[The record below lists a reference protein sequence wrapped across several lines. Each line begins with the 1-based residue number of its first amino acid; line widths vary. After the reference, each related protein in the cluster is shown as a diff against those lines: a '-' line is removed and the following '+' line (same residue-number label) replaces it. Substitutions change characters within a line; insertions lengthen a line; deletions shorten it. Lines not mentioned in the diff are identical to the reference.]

1 MILSSSLQCGA
12 YGSHQSPPSDPISCR
27 LFAIFPC
34 PSNAFEIFENATPP
48 WLHGSRAVFV
58 MLSLSFLGVCPM
70 DFHHLRLMVTLTLP
84 CSCNNLEIKMREI
97 IQTSWK
103 VSVWLHFLLVYWCNK
118 PTRDVGRT
126 REKLVNHEPQAS
138 DLQAFRVFSQHPKWV
153 YYTSKPIENAVYCF
167 YEITRKKTKF

>member
-1 MILSSSLQCGA
+1 MPHTWASSNENYLKSIFGSVSYCVVILRTISLAGQLERR
-12 YGSHQSPPSDPISCR
+12 H
-27 LFAIFPC
+27 L
-34 PSNAFEIFENATPP
+34 SNRP
-48 WLHGSRAVFV
+48 
-58 MLSLSFLGVCPM
+58 
-70 DFHHLRLMVTLTLP
+70 
-84 CSCNNLEIKMREI
+84 
-97 IQTSWK
+97 
-103 VSVWLHFLLVYWCNK
+103 HFLLVYWCNK